1 MDWPSSVNYTRVVDG
16 NSVLRQ
22 LWDDGGTVGPAR
34 TYHEYDAAAV
44 ETLARAYTTQEN
56 ADADARA
63 TAATRASNLQKIYT
77 AMQNARANNT
87 TFLGIASPTNA
98 QIVSQVQALTRQNN
112 GIMRVVYG
120 LLNGDPSAL
129 DGTN

>member
-1 MDWPSSVNYTRVVDG
+1 MLIEVYANG
-16 NSVLRQ
+16 VLAQR
-22 LWDDGGTVGPAR
+22 WDDAARSYTDFRTDPDTV
-34 TYHEYDAAAV
+34 
-44 ETLARAYTTQEN
+44 RAYTTAEN

-63 TAATRASNLQKIYT
+63 TAATRATNLQKIYA
-77 AMQNARANNT
+77 AMTNARANNM

-112 GIMRVVYG
+112 GIMRVVYSI
-120 LLNGDPSAL
+120 LNGDPSAL

>member
-1 MDWPSSVNYTRVVDG
+1 MIVYTDG
-16 NSVLRQ
+16 VLRQ
-22 LWDDGGTVGPAR
+22 WWDDATR
-34 TYHEYDAAAV
+34 TYREYDAAGV
-44 ETLARAYTTQEN
+44 QTISRAYTTQEN

-77 AMQNARANNT
+77 AMSNARANNT

-98 QIVSQVQALTRQNN
+98 QVVAQVQALTRQNN

-120 LLNGDPSAL
+120 LLNNDPSVL

>member
-1 MDWPSSVNYTRVVDG
+1 MT
-16 NSVLRQ
+16 
-22 LWDDGGTVGPAR
+22 
-34 TYHEYDAAAV
+34 
-44 ETLARAYTTQEN
+44 
-56 ADADARA
+56 
-63 TAATRASNLQKIYT
+63 
-77 AMQNARANNT
+77 NARANNT

-112 GIMRVVYG
+112 GLMRVVYG